1 MTGSPSRYWR
11 YSLRV
16 ELPSR
21 ELLALGRIVSLATG
35 LIAAANVQAGEKWL
49 FSVYA
54 ETDALASVYQGVES
68 PIQSVPMDSAGLIV
82 YFPVTT
88 GCIPYFQVLT
98 RERAEAFQ
106 LRVDDREIEAFR
118 WFNAS
123 EDGVVAT
130 TIAPGD
136 EENKQELEGRVEAAY
151 RIARELMIG
160 NIVSAVLQP
169 SGKTLVWRLDG
180 SRDMINKAFEH
191 CAASIEDQFAT
202 EQRL

>member
-1 MTGSPSRYWR
+1 MNHGVVSSFPA
-11 YSLRV
+11 
-16 ELPSR
+16 
-21 ELLALGRIVSLATG
+21 ALWAAFFVGLITG
-35 LIAAANVQAGEKWL
+35 LFAAANVQAGENWQY
-49 FSVYA
+49 SVYA

-68 PIQSVPMDSAGLIV
+68 PTQPVPTDSAGLIV

-98 RERAEAFQ
+98 REKAEAFQ
-106 LRVDDREIEAFR
+106 LRVDDREVEAFR
-118 WFNAS
+118 WFNSS

-136 EENKQELEGRVEAAY
+136 EENKRSLEGRVVAAY

-160 NIVSAVLQP
+160 KSVSAVLQP
-169 SGKTLVWRLDG
+169 SGNTLVWSLDG
-180 SRDMINKAFEH
+180 SRNMINKAYEH
-191 CAASIEDQFAT
+191 CAASIEDQFPT